1 MRTGRLQRL
10 PAVDLRPLNPVLYR
24 GPYPVMLEERTHLE
38 DGFALRCCQRLSG
51 PDIATRHVPL
61 AG

>member
-1 MRTGRLQRL
+1 MASRSTRYSSGGLL
-10 PAVDLRPLNPVLYR
+10 PLKA
-24 GPYPVMLEERTHLE
+24 EERTHLE

-51 PDIATRHVPL
+51 PDIATRRLPL